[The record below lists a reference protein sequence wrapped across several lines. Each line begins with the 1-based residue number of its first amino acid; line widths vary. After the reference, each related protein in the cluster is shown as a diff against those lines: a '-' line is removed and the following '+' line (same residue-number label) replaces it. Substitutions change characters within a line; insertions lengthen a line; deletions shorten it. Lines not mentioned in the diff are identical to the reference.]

1 MRAILT
7 YHSIDSSGSP
17 ISVSPAAFRQQVEWL
32 ASGRVRVVSL
42 EELLRTPQGE
52 DAVALTFDDGFVNF
66 GTEVAPLLKEY
77 SLPATVFIV
86 AGQVGRTNAWGGRAD
101 PRIPTLPLLGWERL
115 ALLGERGVRLGAHTM
130 THPHLTKLPPHAL
143 EDELAGAAELIREET
158 GRRPD
163 EFAYPYGD
171 ANPPVAAAVAK
182 VYARA
187 CTTEL
192 RVIRSGDRPELLPR
206 LDMFYWRE
214 PGRLEAWGSAPFQGR
229 LWMRAQARRL
239 RQRLAAGSS
248 RW

>member
-42 EELLRTPQGE
+42 EALLRTPPGE
-52 DAVALTFDDGFVNF
+52 DAVALTFDDAFVNF
-66 GTEVAPLLKEY
+66 GSEVAPLIKEY
-77 SLPATVFIV
+77 MPATVFC
-86 AGQVGRTNAWGGRAD
+86 GGPGSGRTNTWGGRTD
-101 PRIPTLPLLGWERL
+101 PRIPTLPLLSWERL

-130 THPHLTKLPPHAL
+130 THPHLTRLPAHAL
-143 EDELAGAAELIREET
+143 EDELAGAAEVIRQET

-171 ANPPVAAAVAK
+171 VNPLVAAAVAK
-182 VYARA
+182 VYTRA

-192 RVIRSGDRPELLPR
+192 RVIRPEDRPELLPR

-214 PGRLEAWGSAPFQGR
+214 PGRLEAWGSARFQGR

-239 RQRLAAGSS
+239 RERLAAGSG